1 MIRDEL
7 VLARADNT
15 EIFYP
20 CLNLKGAIMKR
31 YLLTVLV
38 YFLYEIVINGIIPI
52 FRQIFNWGNAESDTN
67 MSAEPGLRQHIFDLI
82 IVSAILINF
91 RPREWPQFF
100 YVQLR
105 DEFNLEEMLL

>member
-1 MIRDEL
+1 MIKDLL

-15 EIFYP
+15 EIYYP

-52 FRQIFNWGNAESDTN
+52 FKQIFNWDNAESDAN
-67 MSAEPGLRQHIFDLI
+67 MNA
-82 IVSAILINF
+82 
-91 RPREWPQFF
+91 
-100 YVQLR
+100 
-105 DEFNLEEMLL
+105 